1 MWFLLRMGKMYI
13 KEDLL
18 IKKIYIFKNR
28 IFLLNIILY
37 KIIPIM
43 GFLIHLLDY
52 KCIIKLL

>member
-1 MWFLLRMGKMYI
+1 MVPI
-13 KEDLL
+13 KNGENVYKRL
-18 IKKIYIFKNR
+18 INLKKNNSKT